1 MVLID
6 MMRTVM
12 EDSGLISLWQFLA
25 PPWLLLTN
33 DS

>member
-6 MMRTVM
+6 MMRTVL

-25 PPWLLLTN
+25 PWLAL
-33 DS
+33 DER